1 MCLSWRYREG
11 GSSGGRGRARA
22 SADKARQ
29 EQVAAREAERLKAKL
44 AQLLAKRR
52 RPAKGIP
59 LHMLAAEGTADW

>member
-1 MCLSWRYREG
+1 M
-11 GSSGGRGRARA
+11 

-29 EQVAAREAERLKAKL
+29 EQVAVREAERLKAKL

-59 LHMLAAEGTADW
+59 LHMLAAEGAADW